1 MNVLVCGYGLIGAQR
16 VQPLTRNASVS
27 SISVC
32 DPKLQD
38 GLQLTT
44 KAASIA
50 MEDAVRE
57 QYDAALIATP
67 HDTAVTLLP
76 QVAKVSPTILVEKPL
91 GRNAG
96 ETERLLADIADSGS
110 TIFTGLNYRQL
121 KNVQHAR
128 RLLASGE
135 LGRVLSVDAV
145 LSHGAQ
151 PGYESS
157 WKTDPVRCGGGVC
170 LDPGIHVFDLFC
182 WLFGGAELA
191 GGLLK
196 VLYWPIQVEDHAS
209 LIFNLPDGAMASV
222 VLSLSSWKSRFEM
235 TIETDRAQILVRGRG
250 KFYGPQQ
257 LIVVAKWPWLCPPGT
272 PRETEYNYGQEDTSL
287 QDETD
292 EFIAAASGRKIDH
305 SLASAGDALR
315 AIKLVDAC
323 YRLPSTPPALRQL
336 VK

>member
-16 VQPLTRNASVS
+16 VQALTRNASVS
-27 SISVC
+27 SITVC

-44 KAASIA
+44 KASSMA
-50 MEDAVRE
+50 MEEAIRDRF
-57 QYDAALIATP
+57 DAALIATP

-76 QVAKVSPTILVEKPL
+76 QVAKVAPTILVEKPL
-91 GRNAG
+91 GRNAR
-96 ETERLLADIADSGS
+96 EAERLLADVAGLGT
-110 TIFTGLNYRQL
+110 TIFVGLNYRQL
-121 KNVQHAR
+121 KNIQHAR

-135 LGRVLSVDAV
+135 LGRVLAVDAV

-170 LDPGIHVFDLFC
+170 LDPGIHVFDLFG
-182 WLFGGAELA
+182 WLFGNAELA

-196 VLYWPIQVEDHAS
+196 VLYWPIQVEDHAT
-209 LIFNLPDGAMASV
+209 LIFDLPSGAMASL

-235 TIETDRAQILVRGRG
+235 TIETERAQILVRGRG

-257 LIVVAKWPWLCPPGT
+257 LVVAAKWPWLCPPGT
-272 PRETEYNYGQEDTSL
+272 PRETESNYGQEDTSL

-292 EFIAAASGRKIDH
+292 EFIAAALGKKPDH
-305 SLASAGDALR
+305 SLASAADALR

-323 YRLPSTPPALRQL
+323 YRLPSAPPALRGG
-336 VK
+336 